1 MFEIATD
8 FMVQIVYLIPGYL
21 GLYLIFDFLGS
32 FFFGRN

>member
-8 FMVQIVYLIPGYL
+8 FMVQLISFIPGYIC
-21 GLYLIFDFLGS
+21 LYLIFDFLGS